1 MVIKVRD
8 GEQWKNIKEIYIG
21 SQRRY
26 IDSSTMDYLL
36 KILKEYGGW
45 KINNLEPLEP
55 YGHKEIEEYAE
66 LAPPTYDE
74 MMLAL
79 EKMFE

>member
-1 MVIKVRD
+1 MMIKVRD
-8 GEQWKNIKEIYIG
+8 GEQWKYIKEIYIG

-26 IDSSTMDYLL
+26 IDKSTMDYIQN
-36 KILKEYGGW
+36 ILRNYGGW
-45 KINNLEPLEP
+45 EINNIEPLEP

-66 LAPPTYDE
+66 LASPTYDE

>member
-8 GEQWKNIKEIYIG
+8 GEQWKDIKEVYVG

-26 IDSSTMDYLL
+26 IDNSMMDYIQ
-36 KILKEYGGW
+36 KILSRYGRW
-45 KINNLEPLEP
+45 EINNLEPLEP